1 MIVFLEALLMT
12 KQKGMGQ
19 DGTWLVST
27 LFTTP
32 LTLLPLQ
39 EGSLPPQSQTQYS
52 YTGVIGL
59 GTSLEDL
66 SGLSCDIQL
75 FQDKTGKPEEL
86 PGACAESQ
94 YRVAATIVN
103 LALLP
108 ECCHQGSVVLCLP

>member
-1 MIVFLEALLMT
+1 MT

-66 SGLSCDIQL
+66 PGLSCDIQL
-75 FQDKTGKPEEL
+75 FQDKMGNPRSSLEPVLSHSTEL
-86 PGACAESQ
+86 QP
-94 YRVAATIVN
+94 
-103 LALLP
+103 P
-108 ECCHQGSVVLCLP
+108 